1 MSFEKQ
7 KELDKAKSLGQFGL
21 MIENT
26 QTFTLE
32 NFKFDVHYTS
42 PEGPVTRLLFVFP
55 GADYSYLG
63 PFLYYPTQRV
73 LKWQTAVVTADY
85 DFTTWAETMNLSQ
98 GEALAFCVSET
109 VKYALAKHPNVT
121 EFLFLGKS
129 LGAEALLE
137 AESLLEQRHHTITSA
152 KFVFLTPIWDNNDIV
167 SDMGGLPYEALYI
180 IGDKDPYYSKK
191 VIDFLQSQGKKN
203 IFVVIPGAN
212 HDLEISEDFDASIL
226 AQQKIIDGIVE
237 FQKRPKPGA
246 DKAAE
251 PAKSKK
257 AAPEPVEEAEDFDD
271 DDDDEGEYDPNDPD
285 YED

>member
-1 MSFEKQ
+1 
-7 KELDKAKSLGQFGL
+7 
-21 MIENT
+21 MIEHSE
-26 QTFTLE
+26 TFTLE
-32 NFKFDVHYTS
+32 SFKFDVHYTS
-42 PEGPVTRLLFVFP
+42 PEGPVTRLLIVFP

-73 LKWQTAVVTADY
+73 VKWQTAVVMADY
-85 DFTTWAETMNLSQ
+85 DFTTWAETMTVSE
-98 GEALAFCVSET
+98 GEALAFCVAET
-109 VKYALAKHPNVT
+109 MKFALAKHPAVT

-137 AESLLEQRHHTITSA
+137 AESWLEQRNHTITSA

-167 SDMGGLPYEALYI
+167 SDMGGLPYESLYV
-180 IGDKDPYYSKK
+180 IGDKDPYYSQK

-212 HDLEISEDFDASIL
+212 HELEIPEDFDASMY

-237 FQKRPKPGA
+237 FQKRPKPGG
-246 DKAAE
+246 
-251 PAKSKK
+251 PAKPGSGANPEAAKK
-257 AAPEPVEEAEDFDD
+257 KNAKPAPVVEEFDED
-271 DDDDEGEYDPNDPD
+271 DDDDEGEYDENDPD